1 MGDLIC
7 ARVTRRGQDTGEDLC
22 SLFSFYWRPHREREL
37 MYIKMWERQNA
48 HIVRLNERDVTDVGL
63 LQKAFTMIEVD
74 DSRAWARS
82 DPIRSGLPTY
92 P

>member
-1 MGDLIC
+1 
-7 ARVTRRGQDTGEDLC
+7 
-22 SLFSFYWRPHREREL
+22 